1 MANKKRGGRRKGAGR
16 KKGSVSEETRIRQAL
31 KSKLLERVEKEFG
44 GLMDTMINL
53 AKGIQVEGVDSEG
66 EVKLYIKAPNAE
78 ILKYLTDQ
86 TLGKAKET
94 LDVHTVK
101 TLTEEEIEAG
111 EEEAMSEE

>member
-1 MANKKRGGRRKGAGR
+1 MPKKRGGKRTGAGR
-16 KKGSVSEETRIRQAL
+16 KPGSVSEETKMRQEMKRQL
-31 KSKLLERVEKEFG
+31 VERVKKEFS
-44 GLMDTMINL
+44 GLIDTMISL
-53 AKGIQVEGVDSEG
+53 AKGITVEEEIADGSS
-66 EVKLYIKAPNAE
+66 KIYFKAPNAE

>member
-1 MANKKRGGRRKGAGR
+1 MPKKRGGPRKGAGR

-44 GLMDTMINL
+44 GLMDTMISL
-53 AKGIQVEGVDSEG
+53 AKGITVEEENADGTS
-66 EVKLYIKAPNAE
+66 KIYFKAPNAE